1 MYHTVDRLANIFMNT
16 SDVDKVWNIVKQV
29 KAQRSND
36 EILTKVRAVEKKLK
50 IKKSEYVFENMSRKH
65 LKTASE
71 MFLYL
76 DGKMEPVTKMWLEFF
91 GNLFET
97 ESANH
102 IILALNRLMRKTAT
116 GSNSNFFIVIEKLFR
131 KATILLKLKN
141 QEIQNML
148 PGKFKNISSMGS
160 KSFIVKGMNKH
171 KQVMKYTT
179 VKCDCK
185 FRFSHYQSPSSY
197 YHERQQNISICLHT
211 FL

>member
-1 MYHTVDRLANIFMNT
+1 MYLYHTIDRLANILMHT
-16 SDVDKVWNIVKQV
+16 SEDKLWNIVKQV
-29 KAQRSND
+29 KALRPD
-36 EILTKVRAVEKKLK
+36 DGFLDKVIAVQEKLN
-50 IKKSEYVFENMSRKH
+50 IETSESLFENMPRQH

-76 DGKMEPVTKMWLEFF
+76 DVKMEPVTKMWLEFF

-102 IILALNRLMRKTAT
+102 IILALNRLMRKTVT
-116 GSNSNFFIVIEKLFR
+116 GSNSNFIVIEKLFR

-141 QEIQNML
+141 QEIQSML

-160 KSFIVKGMNKH
+160 KSFIVKGRNKH

-185 FRFSHYQSPSSY
+185 FRFSRDQPSSSY
-197 YHERQQNISICLHT
+197 CHKRE
-211 FL
+211 